1 MALLQ
6 RRLSSDSGGLM
17 GAPLPP
23 ATRLTGWP
31 RVTVEFYAFP
41 VEEYL
46 MRRKYAGKE
55 PAGIFRSLF
64 PVMAAAASSNACLA
78 QSFIKNNSYG
88 CG

>member
-17 GAPLPP
+17 GAPPP
-23 ATRLTGWP
+23 PRNPSDRVA

-55 PAGIFRSLF
+55 AAGIFRSLF

>member
-17 GAPLPP
+17 GAPPP
-23 ATRLTGWP
+23 PRNPSDRVA

-46 MRRKYAGKE
+46 MRRNMPEKSRLG
-55 PAGIFRSLF
+55 FSDLF
-64 PVMAAAASSNACLA
+64 FP
-78 QSFIKNNSYG
+78 
-88 CG
+88 

>member
-17 GAPLPP
+17 GAPPP
-23 ATRLTGWP
+23 PRNPSDRVA

-46 MRRKYAGKE
+46 MRRKYAGK
-55 PAGIFRSLF
+55 
-64 PVMAAAASSNACLA
+64 
-78 QSFIKNNSYG
+78 
-88 CG
+88 

>member
-6 RRLSSDSGGLM
+6 RPLSSDSGGLA
-17 GAPLPP
+17 GVPRNPSDRVA
-23 ATRLTGWP
+23 

-41 VEEYL
+41 VEKYL

>member
-6 RRLSSDSGGLM
+6 RPLSSDSGGLA
-17 GAPLPP
+17 GVPRNPSDWVA
-23 ATRLTGWP
+23 
-31 RVTVEFYAFP
+31 RVTVGFYAFP
-41 VEEYL
+41 VEKYL